1 MKKGQQEDM
10 FIFFFIIFTFIK
22 CEKHLI
28 KSTKNKNNGGAF
40 IIETHN
46 MLPVETDND
55 VMESKE
61 YVDNTKVKHLIET
74 VNKEGYVVETY
85 PKMNV
90 NKHKKTK
97 WSQPEIDMENNSLE
111 AETPPDWT
119 NIGQ

>member
-1 MKKGQQEDM
+1 M
-10 FIFFFIIFTFIK
+10 FFLFFIIFPFIK

-40 IIETHN
+40 IIETHDSF
-46 MLPVETDND
+46 PVETGID

-61 YVDNTKVKHLIET
+61 DAHNSKLKHSIET
-74 VNKEGYVVETY
+74 VNKEGYVLETY

-111 AETPPDWT
+111 AQTPPDWT